1 MPDFFDNNAAVLN
14 SIQRHAI
21 HIGAARPIDLIDG
34 LKAGGSPAI
43 LAQVCWRWHI
53 VGAAMLFWQPAHP
66 KYVPS
71 SDPKVF
77 LFQTQNS
84 EQLESSLG

>member
-34 LKAGGSPAI
+34 FEGGMGVHAI
-43 LAQVCWRWHI
+43 LAQVMLAMAHRWSGNAVLAARAPEI
-53 VGAAMLFWQPAHP
+53 CSIFRPEGFSVSNTKFRTVGI
-66 KYVPS
+66 
-71 SDPKVF
+71 
-77 LFQTQNS
+77 
-84 EQLESSLG
+84 